1 MVWNYSKLDASTLSR
16 VQAAEAELGV
26 TLLAVR
32 SEDIPAVDLND
43 AQVKRLKEY
52 EDELGL
58 VLVGV
63 NTK

>member
-16 VQAAEAELGV
+16 VQAAEAELGI

-32 SEDIPAVDLND
+32 PEDIPAVDLND

-52 EDELGL
+52 ENELGL

-63 NTK
+63 TPK